1 MKTLVMSFVLLR
13 LDYCNGLLYGVTNM
27 VQRKAQMVQNAAVRL
42 VSGAGR
48 FDHITPHT
56 HGAPLAEHRITFK
69 IGVMAYLCVNG
80 TAPAYFRNVCVK
92 TSTISTRSHLRS
104 AGSGVVM
111 VPKSR
116 TVLGDRRFEVAGPV
130 VWNGLTLDL
139 RIISSYPVFQK
150 KLKLSCSSKRS
161 PLRIN

>member
-1 MKTLVMSFVLLR
+1 
-13 LDYCNGLLYGVTNM
+13 
-27 VQRKAQMVQNAAVRL
+27 MVQNAAARL

-48 FDHITPHT
+48 FDHITPILKELHW
-56 HGAPLAEHRITFK
+56 LAVEHMITFK
-69 IGVMAYLCVNG
+69 IRVMVYLCVNG
-80 TAPAYFRNVCVK
+80 TAPAYFGDVCIK

-130 VWNGLTLDL
+130 VWNGLTMDL
-139 RIISSYPVFQK
+139 RMISPYPVFQK
-150 KLKLSCSSKRS
+150 RLKTFLFIKAFSSD
-161 PLRIN
+161 N